1 MRRPDKD
8 FSCMSLN
15 GNLVPAYLREEWR
28 GEGGE
33 GGGREG
39 VPSPINFKI
48 DLTLISN
55 GPLISFFSLKIEG

>member
-1 MRRPDKD
+1 MEVRRPDKD

-28 GEGGE
+28 GEGGGRSGE
-33 GGGREG
+33 GKGRGGREG

-48 DLTLISN
+48 D
-55 GPLISFFSLKIEG
+55 

>member
-28 GEGGE
+28 GEGGGGRSGE
-33 GGGREG
+33 GKGRGGREG

-48 DLTLISN
+48 D
-55 GPLISFFSLKIEG
+55 

>member
-28 GEGGE
+28 GEGGGRSGE
-33 GGGREG
+33 GKGRGGREG

-48 DLTLISN
+48 D
-55 GPLISFFSLKIEG
+55 

>member
-28 GEGGE
+28 GEGGGGVE
-33 GGGREG
+33 RGRGGGEG
-39 VPSPINFKI
+39 RGYRVRQI
-48 DLTLISN
+48 LR
-55 GPLISFFSLKIEG
+55 

>member
-28 GEGGE
+28 REGGEEWRGEEEGGE
-33 GGGREG
+33 GRGYR
-39 VPSPINFKI
+39 VR
-48 DLTLISN
+48 
-55 GPLISFFSLKIEG
+55 

>member
-28 GEGGE
+28 GEGGGGVE
-33 GGGREG
+33 RGRGGRSGEG
-39 VPSPINFKI
+39 KGGKGGTESDKF
-48 DLTLISN
+48 
-55 GPLISFFSLKIEG
+55 

>member
-28 GEGGE
+28 GEGGGRSGEGKGGEEWRGE

-48 DLTLISN
+48 D
-55 GPLISFFSLKIEG
+55 

>member
-1 MRRPDKD
+1 MEVRRPDKD

-28 GEGGE
+28 GEGGGGVE
-33 GGGREG
+33 RGRGGGGREG

-48 DLTLISN
+48 D
-55 GPLISFFSLKIEG
+55 

>member
-28 GEGGE
+28 GKGEEGGGE
-33 GGGREG
+33 GGGTE
-39 VPSPINFKI
+39 SDFKI
-48 DLTLISN
+48 D
-55 GPLISFFSLKIEG
+55 

>member
-1 MRRPDKD
+1 MKRPDKD

-28 GEGGE
+28 RE

-48 DLTLISN
+48 D
-55 GPLISFFSLKIEG
+55 

>member
-28 GEGGE
+28 GEGG
-33 GGGREG
+33 GGRSGEG
-39 VPSPINFKI
+39 K
-48 DLTLISN
+48 
-55 GPLISFFSLKIEG
+55 GGEGRGYRVR

>member
-1 MRRPDKD
+1 MEVRRHDKD

-28 GEGGE
+28 GERGGEEWRGEGE

-48 DLTLISN
+48 D
-55 GPLISFFSLKIEG
+55 

>member
-1 MRRPDKD
+1 MEVRRPDKD

-28 GEGGE
+28 GEGGGEEWRGEGE
-33 GGGREG
+33 GGKGG

-48 DLTLISN
+48 D
-55 GPLISFFSLKIEG
+55 

>member
-33 GGGREG
+33 EWRGEGGEG
-39 VPSPINFKI
+39 GYRVR
-48 DLTLISN
+48 
-55 GPLISFFSLKIEG
+55 

>member
-28 GEGGE
+28 GEGG
-33 GGGREG
+33 GGREG

-48 DLTLISN
+48 D
-55 GPLISFFSLKIEG
+55 

>member
-28 GEGGE
+28 GEGGGVVE
-33 GGGREG
+33 RGRGGGEG
-39 VPSPINFKI
+39 RGYRVR
-48 DLTLISN
+48 
-55 GPLISFFSLKIEG
+55 

>member
-1 MRRPDKD
+1 MKRPDKD

-28 GEGGE
+28 GEGGGRSGEGKGGEEWRGE

-48 DLTLISN
+48 D
-55 GPLISFFSLKIEG
+55 

>member
-33 GGGREG
+33 GGGTE
-39 VPSPINFKI
+39 SDKF
-48 DLTLISN
+48 
-55 GPLISFFSLKIEG
+55 